1 MKFNMGLIA
10 ILFGMGLAFA
20 IAPAG
25 NWTVLSTS
33 YYSSATN
40 ASVLTQGGN
49 VTNLALSSNT
59 STLKWAGY
67 WGNVTG
73 GLLLAP
79 SSGSFSFYT
88 WAWNASKGGEVCSVA
103 AATGFNWAAVAATT
117 AGVVDTTWG
126 FTTTDPDSATNTLTQ
141 GSCAIT
147 IGGVALSTVGNFTG
161 IGTNFETC
169 AVDDGATTHMSDFAF
184 CVNITTNGTLFN
196 NQTGN
201 YQLIMP
207 TNNTAGTTSTD
218 YFWLDLK

>member
-1 MKFNMGLIA
+1 MKLSIGLIA
-10 ILFGMGLAFA
+10 ILLGIGLAFA
-20 IAPAG
+20 ITPAG

-33 YYSSATN
+33 YYTSTTN

-59 STLKWAGY
+59 TTTKWAGY

-79 SSGSFSFYT
+79 STGTYTFYT

-103 AATGFNWAAVAATT
+103 AATGFNWVNVAATT
-117 AGVVDTTWG
+117 VGAVDTMWG
-126 FTTTDPDSATNTLTQ
+126 FTTTDPDSATNTLGQ
-141 GSCAIT
+141 SNCAMT
-147 IGGVALSTVGNFTG
+147 IGGVTVSTVGNYSG
-161 IGTNFETC
+161 LGTFETC
-169 AVDDGATTHMSDFAF
+169 AIDDGATAAKSDFAF
-184 CVNITTNGTLFN
+184 CVNISTNGTLFN

-201 YQLIMP
+201 YQLLMP
-207 TNNTAGTTSTD
+207 TNNTVGATETD